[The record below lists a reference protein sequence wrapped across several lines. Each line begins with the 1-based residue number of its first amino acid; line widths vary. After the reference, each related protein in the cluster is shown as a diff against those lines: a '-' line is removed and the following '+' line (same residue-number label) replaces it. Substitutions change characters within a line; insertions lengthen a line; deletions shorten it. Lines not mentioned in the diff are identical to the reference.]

1 MKAAEPY
8 NLVQLQAKRYGTER
22 AIPDVSATSVSYFS
36 LLKVVGAITL

>member
-22 AIPDVSATSVSYFS
+22 SIPATSVSYFS